1 MQNFSLYIH
10 YICILHTQSLKLKQK
25 NFMQK
30 DLWIYFRKPTNLHLF
45 CSKDC
50 KFLKTIKKVNGRNF
64 GLISLFVYRKTKNE
78 EKLQTYF
85 SLENVDYMERY
96 SLILNAWIVLRPK
109 LSYVNFNKGSTFHKT
124 IQKFVC
130 FNVYYI

>member
-50 KFLKTIKKVNGRNF
+50 KFLKTFKKVNGRHF

-130 FNVYYI
+130 FNVYNI

>member
-1 MQNFSLYIH
+1 MQNFIVYIH

-50 KFLKTIKKVNGRNF
+50 KFLKTIKKVNGRHF